1 MELQAALEVVAS
13 DKYWFQASL
22 AGSRRDGISQEF
34 MHAEYRALFFSGVQD
49 DLWRSSFSCFS
60 TLRVSIVSLPIYLS
74 VYRYFTSKQVGC

>member
-22 AGSRRDGISQEF
+22 AGSRRDGILQEF

-49 DLWRSSFSCFS
+49 DLRRSPTHEDCEATERRFH
-60 TLRVSIVSLPIYLS
+60 VS
-74 VYRYFTSKQVGC
+74 RF